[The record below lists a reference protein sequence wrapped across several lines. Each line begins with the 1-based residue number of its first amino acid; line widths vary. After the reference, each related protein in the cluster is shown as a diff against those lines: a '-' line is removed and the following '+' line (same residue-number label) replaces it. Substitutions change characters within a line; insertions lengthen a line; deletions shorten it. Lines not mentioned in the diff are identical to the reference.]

1 MPGPGLPPGRHAHL
15 QRTAKVIYMSQV
27 HDQEQTLRISSKG
40 KESVDIQLQSSSPVT
55 VRLQLD
61 GGCNCH
67 HDNENRPGSYIGSDL
82 GPR

>member
-1 MPGPGLPPGRHAHL
+1 
-15 QRTAKVIYMSQV
+15 MSQR
-27 HDQEQTLRISSKG
+27 HDQAQTLRISSEG

-61 GGCNCH
+61 GGCNCNH
-67 HDNENRPGSYIGSDL
+67 NENRPGSYIDSDP

>member
-1 MPGPGLPPGRHAHL
+1 
-15 QRTAKVIYMSQV
+15 MSQR
-27 HDQEQTLRISSKG
+27 HDQEQTLRISSEG
-40 KESVDIQLQSSSPVT
+40 KESADIQLLSSSPVT

-67 HDNENRPGSYIGSDL
+67 HDTGNRPGSYIDSDP

>member
-1 MPGPGLPPGRHAHL
+1 
-15 QRTAKVIYMSQV
+15 MSQR
-27 HDQEQTLRISSKG
+27 HDPEQTFRISSEG

-61 GGCNCH
+61 GGSNSNH
-67 HDNENRPGSYIGSDL
+67 NETRPGSYIDSDL